1 MHTYRITVHKAKEN
15 SYIHS
20 FTSGIIVFIATGYTL
35 LAKRGERET
44 LKREKGRIR
53 LS

>member
-1 MHTYRITVHKAKEN
+1 MHALHIESLLTKAKEN

-35 LAKRGERET
+35 AKRGERET
-44 LKREKGRIR
+44 LKRERG
-53 LS
+53 